1 MDVSTSSRNDPRG
14 KLSNLSVNGWFSL
27 HTNQPCPAAVIAT
40 LEEIQVPPRVSP
52 PSLEPCA
59 RPAKP
64 LAPTGRSVVKTTT
77 SPGSVGS
84 TTESRSDHV
93 LMLAVRD
100 GELDALG
107 ELFERHHGPLFG
119 FLVKLTG
126 NRTAAE
132 DIAQIVFQRM
142 LKYRH
147 TYRDDGSFTAW
158 MYHLA
163 RRCSADH
170 FRKAST
176 APHATDPINLHQHAD
191 DSPHAGHRAI
201 ARDDQELLHTA
212 LARLDRDDR
221 EVLLLSRFQELS
233 FAEISGILECS
244 VGAAKV
250 RAHRALRE
258 LRDIYFQLQKESI
271 A

>member
-1 MDVSTSSRNDPRG
+1 
-14 KLSNLSVNGWFSL
+14 
-27 HTNQPCPAAVIAT
+27 
-40 LEEIQVPPRVSP
+40 
-52 PSLEPCA
+52 
-59 RPAKP
+59 
-64 LAPTGRSVVKTTT
+64 
-77 SPGSVGS
+77 
-84 TTESRSDHV
+84 
-93 LMLAVRD
+93 MLAVRD

-119 FLVKLTG
+119 FLTKLTG

-132 DIAQIVFQRM
+132 DIAQVVFQRM

-147 TYRDDGSFTAW
+147 TYRDDGSLTAW

-170 FRKAST
+170 FRKAHST
-176 APHATDPINLHQHAD
+176 PHATDPVILNEQPDEA
-191 DSPHAGHRAI
+191 PHAAHHA
-201 ARDDQELLHTA
+201 ATRDDHALLHVA
-212 LARLDRDDR
+212 LERLDRDDR

-233 FAEISGILECS
+233 FAEISNILECS

-250 RAHRALRE
+250 RAHRALGE
-258 LRDIYFQLQKESI
+258 LRLIYLRLQKERL